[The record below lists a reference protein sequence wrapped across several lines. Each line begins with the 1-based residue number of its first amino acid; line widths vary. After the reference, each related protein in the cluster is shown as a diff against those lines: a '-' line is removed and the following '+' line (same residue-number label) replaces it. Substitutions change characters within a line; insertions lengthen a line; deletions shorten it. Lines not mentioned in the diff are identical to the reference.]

1 MDILKK
7 SIKAFVICIVL
18 FIMLT
23 ALASLL
29 MQTGILPGS
38 TARLCMYVILSLCCF
53 FAGLMAA
60 GVFTIKGILSG
71 IGASIVFVIFVWC
84 GISLYTGEFNPAGL
98 INKMNFIPAAAGMMG
113 GIVGSN
119 TKK

>member
-29 MQTGILPGS
+29 MHTGLLP
-38 TARLCMYVILSLCCF
+38 
-53 FAGLMAA
+53 
-60 GVFTIKGILSG
+60 
-71 IGASIVFVIFVWC
+71 
-84 GISLYTGEFNPAGL
+84 YTGEFNPVSL

>member
-7 SIKAFVICIVL
+7 SIKAFSICIVL

-29 MQTGILPGS
+29 MQTGLLQDNTS
-38 TARLCMYVILSLCCF
+38 RLCMYVILSLCCF

-60 GVFTIKGILSG
+60 DIFGLKGILSG
-71 IGASIVFVIFVWC
+71 LLASVAFILLLWC
-84 GISLYTGEFNPAGL
+84 VISLYEGVFNPVSL
-98 INKMNFIPAAAGMMG
+98 INKMNFIPAAAGMIG

>member
-23 ALASLL
+23 TLASLL
-29 MQTGILPGS
+29 MQTGLLPDKTS
-38 TARLCMYVILSLCCF
+38 RLCMYVILSLCCF

-60 GVFTIKGILSG
+60 DIFGLKGILSG
-71 IGASIVFVIFVWC
+71 LLASVAFILLLWC

-98 INKMNFIPAAAGMMG
+98 INKMNLVPLAAGMIG

>member
-29 MQTGILPGS
+29 MQTGLLPGD

-53 FAGLMAA
+53 FAGFMAA
-60 GVFTIKGILSG
+60 GIFTLKGILSG
-71 IGASIVFVIFVWC
+71 ICASVVFILLVWC
-84 GISLYTGEFNPAGL
+84 GISLYTGEFNPVSL
-98 INKMNFIPAAAGMMG
+98 INKMNLVPLAAGMIG

>member
-1 MDILKK
+1 
-7 SIKAFVICIVL
+7 
-18 FIMLT
+18 
-23 ALASLL
+23 
-29 MQTGILPGS
+29 
-38 TARLCMYVILSLCCF
+38 
-53 FAGLMAA
+53 MAA

-98 INKMNFIPAAAGMMG
+98 INKMNLVPLAAGMIG

>member
-7 SIKAFVICIVL
+7 SIKAFGICIVL

-29 MQTGILPGS
+29 MQTGLLQDNTS
-38 TARLCMYVILSLCCF
+38 RLCMYVILSLCCF

-60 GVFTIKGILSG
+60 GIFKLKGILSG
-71 IGASIVFVIFVWC
+71 ILASIVFILLVWC
-84 GISLYTGEFNPAGL
+84 GISLYTGEFNPVSL
-98 INKMNFIPAAAGMMG
+98 INKMNFIPAAAGTAG

>member
-29 MQTGILPGS
+29 MQTGLLPGD

-53 FAGLMAA
+53 FAGLMSA
-60 GVFTIKGILSG
+60 GIFMIKGILSG
-71 IGASIVFVIFVWC
+71 LLAATVFIVLVWC
-84 GISLYTGEFNPAGL
+84 GISLYEGVFDPAGL
-98 INKMNFIPAAAGMMG
+98 INKINLIPLAAGMIG